1 MRISDWSSDVCS
13 SDLRPEAGGGV
24 KAWHAVT
31 YHQHLSGGRTRWA
44 LRPGQPVRM
53 ANGELLSALVNRAV
67 ENEGCQ
73 TLALS
78 IHSSDGWT
86 RIADAE
92 FELGGVAQL
101 GGYQAVHLSTHF
113 DDFGRAQLV
122 EVLLTPAATK
132 VTMP

>member
-1 MRISDWSSDVCS
+1 
-13 SDLRPEAGGGV
+13 
-24 KAWHAVT
+24 
-31 YHQHLSGGRTRWA
+31 
-44 LRPGQPVRM
+44 M

-122 EVLLTPAATK
+122 EVLLTPAATRSEEHTSELQSLMRISYAVFCLK
-132 VTMP
+132 KKKEYTYTKTNNTKHINI